1 MYHFFIYEFPLENV
15 IGKRLSLS
23 NMMEK
28 KLTNSNKEAFSES
41 QTATR
46 YRAMKFRS
54 TALTVLC
61 LGALWYI
68 LTQNGST
75 WIFPTLALTIIDS
88 IKTLSMK
95 NIKSAPDMVNKFV
108 LNMLTSLKVIILI
121 NLLIIVL
128 VYFMK
133 KNKMWPEGSIQVS
146 ERVSLII
153 TNWLFGVSTFC
164 IFYCGWLLLSPSE
177 EALHFGKR
185 YLLGVGLVIFFV
197 LTGFDFWS
205 NIVLHIKSHPW
216 LSAILEILSFFAALI
231 FAKYSIQEFKEGF
244 VCVISKD

>member
-15 IGKRLSLS
+15 IGKRLSS
-23 NMMEK
+23 SKMMEK

-46 YRAMKFRS
+46 YRAMEFRS

-75 WIFPTLALTIIDS
+75 WVFPTLALTIIDS
-88 IKTLSMK
+88 IKTLSLK
-95 NIKSAPDMVNKFV
+95 DIKFF
-108 LNMLTSLKVIILI
+108 LNMLTSLKDIILI
-121 NLLIIVL
+121 NLLIIVI

-177 EALHFGKR
+177 EALHHGKR
-185 YLLGVGLVIFFV
+185 YLLGAGLVIFFV
-197 LTGFDFWS
+197 LTGLDFGS
-205 NIVLHIKSHPW
+205 NSVLHIKSHPW

-244 VCVISKD
+244 VCIIFKD